1 MFLKN
6 CITILTLIKLIYLL
20 HFQVKL
26 EFIAENTGGKIV
38 EHRKAAS
45 LGNERLRMEIQFF
58 KNMI

>member
-1 MFLKN
+1 M
-6 CITILTLIKLIYLL
+6 ITLIKLIYLL

-45 LGNERLRMEIQFF
+45 IGNERLKMVVQFF

>member
-1 MFLKN
+1 M
-6 CITILTLIKLIYLL
+6 ITLIKLIYLL